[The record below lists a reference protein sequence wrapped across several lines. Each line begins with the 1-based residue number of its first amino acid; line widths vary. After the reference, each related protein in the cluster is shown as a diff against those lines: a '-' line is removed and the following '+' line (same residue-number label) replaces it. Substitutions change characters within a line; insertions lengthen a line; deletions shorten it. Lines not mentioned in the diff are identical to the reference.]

1 VLIISPLDSLS
12 CEISFWKS
20 WKMH

>member
-1 VLIISPLDSLS
+1 MLIIPPLDSLS

>member
-1 VLIISPLDSLS
+1 MLIISPLDSLS